1 MSFLQ
6 DVTDLSHF
14 KFQQKHPISN
24 HDGRFEVDQQFEIFG
39 GFSWIQFLWRSS
51 LRAPSQSLFW
61 VFQTEKKSLE
71 QKPRIKKCLS
81 VHTCAGIFFLSVHTY
96 PGFLCLSVH
105 TCPGILCLS
114 VHTCL
119 RMSHIFMSTVSV
131 SLYPKLSAFLM
142 SLCPN
147 NLILYRNYVCLA

>member
-6 DVTDLSHF
+6 DVTELSHF

-61 VFQTEKKSLE
+61 VFQTEKK
-71 QKPRIKKCLS
+71 PRTKALNKC
-81 VHTCAGIFFLSVHTY
+81 

-105 TCPGILCLS
+105 ICPGILCLS

-119 RMSHIFMSTVSV
+119 GVAFVRGSRIQSKKNSFISMSSCQVQALTG
-131 SLYPKLSAFLM
+131 LYFLLHKN
-142 SLCPN
+142 SDSKGPSQ
-147 NLILYRNYVCLA
+147 